1 MNNVEVWLWILLV
14 MLPHNSRTSVIIS
27 RYGSALEAARAMR
40 DGRCEELTEAEKQ
53 RVERT
58 RTREVRSLI
67 SECERLGIRIVTMD
81 DEEYPESL
89 KVIQD
94 PPVVL
99 FVKGDLRPLNGRLT
113 LSVVGPR
120 SPSEYSRKVA
130 DVVCTELV
138 EDGCAIVSGLAV
150 GIDAAAHRCAVN
162 RGGYTVGVM
171 GCGLMVNYPTENA
184 ELKNAILE
192 SGGALISE
200 LLPYTSVSAGYF
212 KRRNRIISGISAGTL
227 VIEASSRSGCLLT
240 AEHAVKQ
247 GRVLFCIPPHNIFEE
262 RYDGSAELIRMG
274 AVSVFATTDIYE
286 KLSQT
291 YEGVGQLAE
300 KRKAHLKRSAPKP
313 KIASVAAKLTEKSAA
328 KTVEKHNQPDISQ
341 LSPEEGQIVLLLSEK
356 QLTMDE
362 LIDRTEKKH
371 DEICSVILGLE
382 LMDVILRNQDG
393 TFSLR

>member
-14 MLPHNSRTSVIIS
+14 MLPHNSRTSAIIG

-40 DGRCEELTEAEKQ
+40 DGRCDDLSEAEKQ

-67 SECERLGIRIVTMD
+67 SECERLGIRIITMD
-81 DEEYPESL
+81 DEEYPEPL
-89 KVIQD
+89 KAIKD

-99 FVKGDLRPLNGRLT
+99 FVKGDLRPLKGRLT

-120 SPSEYSRKVA
+120 SPSEYSRKAA
-130 DVVCTELV
+130 DVICTELV
-138 EDGCAIVSGLAV
+138 EDGCALVSGLAV
-150 GIDAAAHRCAVN
+150 GIDAAVHRCAVN
-162 RGGYTVGVM
+162 KGGYTVGIM

-227 VIEASSRSGCLLT
+227 VVEASSRSGCLLT
-240 AEHAVKQ
+240 AEHTVKQ
-247 GRVLFCIPPHNIFEE
+247 GRALFCIPPHNIFEE
-262 RYDGSAELIRMG
+262 RYDGSAELIRTG
-274 AVSVFATTDIYE
+274 AVPVFASIDIYE

-291 YEGVGQLAE
+291 HDGVARLAE
-300 KRKAHLKRSAPKP
+300 KRKTSVKAAAPKP
-313 KIASVAAKLTEKSAA
+313 KIASVTAKAIEMPAA
-328 KTVEKHNQPDISQ
+328 KTAERITMPDISQ

-356 QLTMDE
+356 SLTMDE
-362 LIDRTEKKH
+362 LIDKTEKKH